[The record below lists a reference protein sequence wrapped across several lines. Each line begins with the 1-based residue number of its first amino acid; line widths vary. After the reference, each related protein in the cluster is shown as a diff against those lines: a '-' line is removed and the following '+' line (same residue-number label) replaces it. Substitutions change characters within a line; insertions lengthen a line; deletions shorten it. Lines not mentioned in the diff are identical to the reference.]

1 MIILRD
7 FNEGDT
13 EPLLSILN
21 NQEVI
26 KYLSSKI
33 PAPYTLEDAK
43 WWISTGSR
51 IGIVKAIDLNGSL
64 IGCIGVEKGEFEY
77 QRSAEIGYWIAKDY
91 WRQGIATQAIKEMT
105 SLIFNTT
112 DVVRLFASIFS
123 ENIASMR
130 VLSKC
135 GFELEAIHAKAIFKN
150 GKFYNNHIFNLLNA

>member
-51 IGIVKAIDLNGSL
+51 MGIVKAIDLNGSL